1 MDVCKTKDEALVRME
16 CCLLRHSLPGFSPGS
31 PIHAEVEPFL
41 DWLVKEEVL
50 RADGGVY
57 LFNPQMF
64 MRLSRRHARGES
76 PDTVDEVTP

>member
-1 MDVCKTKDEALVRME
+1 M
-16 CCLLRHSLPGFSPGS
+16 
-31 PIHAEVEPFL
+31 
-41 DWLVKEEVL
+41 KEEVL